1 MKTVILAILLLCG
14 VQSYSQNRG
23 ISNEN
28 NILKIQYLGSSNGS
42 QVFSLENK
50 VNCEVVVKLDK
61 NGVFSNYTLPA
72 LGSTT
77 ILIPYTNSQQ
87 VKFKAKRES
96 GALCKQNPDNGWVE
110 QESLVSLPVKF
121 GKIIASKVSEKTIK
135 IQFESEEDISISHYD
150 VKISYDSK
158 IYKKIVVL
166 FPNGVVG
173 HKLYTAYIK
182 L

>member
-1 MKTVILAILLLCG
+1 MKQVILAILLLCG
-14 VQSYSQNRG
+14 VQSYSQNGG

-28 NILKIQYLGSSNGS
+28 NILKIQYLGSSNGYH
-42 QVFSLENK
+42 VFSLENK
-50 VNCEVVVKLDK
+50 VSCEIVTKLDK
-61 NGVFSNYTLPA
+61 NGVFSNYTIPA

-77 ILIPYTNSQQ
+77 ILIPYMNSQP

-96 GALCKQNPDNGWVE
+96 GALCKQNPDNGWIE
-110 QESLVSLPVKF
+110 QESLVALPIKF
-121 GKIIASKVSEKTIK
+121 GKIIASKVSETSIK
-135 IQFESEEDISISHYD
+135 IEFESEEDISISHYD
-150 VKISYDSK
+150 VKISYDAK
-158 IYKKIVVL
+158 TYKKVVVL